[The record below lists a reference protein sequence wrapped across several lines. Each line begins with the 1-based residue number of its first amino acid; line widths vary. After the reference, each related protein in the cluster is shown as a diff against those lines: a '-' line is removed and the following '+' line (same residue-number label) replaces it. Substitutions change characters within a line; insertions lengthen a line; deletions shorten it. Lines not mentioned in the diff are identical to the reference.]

1 MIDYDA
7 WCRMKQYQQAGLK
20 AGQIAQKMELDH
32 RTVESWLQEK
42 SFRPRKPAAKASKL
56 DPYKDDI
63 VSLLEKH
70 AYTATQ
76 LFQRVQD
83 EGYDGSYSVVK
94 RYVHQVRPK
103 RKPAFLT
110 LAFAPGEAS
119 QVDWGLY
126 KTIQVG
132 ETTRKLNFF
141 VMVLCHS
148 RMMYVEFTLSQSM
161 EHFLACHQHAF
172 EFFGAV
178 PEKVMIDNLKTGVLS
193 RPTGQDIVFNP
204 KYLDFAHHYGFTIKA
219 CGVRKGNEKGRVENG
234 VGYVKKNFLNGLEL
248 TQFEILNPAIKVWMS
263 DIANVRIHG
272 ETRKKPVDCLPEDL
286 QAMRP
291 LPVNRYDIAR
301 IESVRSTKL
310 FRISLDSNRY
320 SVPAEYASQSLVLK
334 IYPDRLC
341 VYDQEKLIAR
351 HIRSFERHRDFEDP
365 DHPKELLAQRR
376 RSEDQ
381 KLFQRFIALSPRAG
395 DYYNKLSEKRLNAKV
410 HVRKIVGLSEIY
422 GIEATERAMLD
433 CFTFEAFSSEY
444 VANLLEQRLNKL
456 PEAGA
461 LHLTRSEDLLNITL
475 EKPNINLYQPKE
487 IKGTSYDST
496 IQLETKPSNKEEK

>member
-1 MIDYDA
+1 MVDYEMYS
-7 WCRMKQYQQAGLK
+7 RIKQYQQEGLK
-20 AGQIAQKMELDH
+20 AGQIAQKLQLDP
-32 RTVESWLQEK
+32 RTVETWMAETRY
-42 SFRPRKPAAKASKL
+42 RPRKPGDTSSIL

-70 AYTATQ
+70 PYTAIQ
-76 LFQRVQD
+76 IHQRLQD
-83 EGYDGSYSVVK
+83 DGYEGSYSLVK
-94 RYVHQVRPK
+94 QYVRKVRPK

-110 LAFAPGEAS
+110 LAFAPGECA
-119 QVDWGLY
+119 QVDWGVY
-126 KTIQVG
+126 KTIEVG
-132 ETTRKLNFF
+132 NTRRKLNFF

-161 EHFLACHQHAF
+161 EHFLSCHQHAF
-172 EFFGAV
+172 EFFGGV

-193 RPTGQDIVFNP
+193 RPIGQDIVFNP

-248 TQFEILNPAIKVWMS
+248 TQFEILNPAIKIWMAE
-263 DIANVRIHG
+263 IANVRLHG
-272 ETRKKPVDCLPEDL
+272 ETRKKPVDCLSEDV
-286 QAMRP
+286 QVMHP
-291 LPVNRYDIAR
+291 LPLNRYDVAR
-301 IESVRSTKL
+301 IETVRSTKL

-320 SVPAEYASQSLVLK
+320 SVPAEYASQSLTLK

-351 HIRSFERHRDFEDP
+351 HVRSFERHRDFEDP

-395 DYYNKLSEKRLNAKV
+395 DYYQKLAQKRLNPKV

-433 CFTFEAFSSEY
+433 AFVYEAFSSEY
-444 VANLLEQRLNKL
+444 IANLLEQRLNKL

-461 LHLTRSEDLLNITL
+461 LHLTRSEDLLDITL
-475 EKPNINLYQPKE
+475 EKANINIYQPKE
-487 IKGTSYDST
+487 IKGTRYDSN
-496 IQLETKPSNKEEK
+496 IQFEAKQPNKKEK